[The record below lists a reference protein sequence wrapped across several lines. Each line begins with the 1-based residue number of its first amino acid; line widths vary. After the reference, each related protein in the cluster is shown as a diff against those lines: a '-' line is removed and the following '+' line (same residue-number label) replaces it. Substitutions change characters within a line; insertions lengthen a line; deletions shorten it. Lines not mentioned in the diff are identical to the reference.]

1 MTNKTNAGPDDE
13 TQKPTGGWQF
23 FGSEKTL
30 QALARRDELQAET
43 IAAAMRALEH
53 RSKSNQPE
61 LKRLRREVR
70 RLRKMT
76 RQPTRPAKPRRNERH
91 QERHSRP
98 RRPRRN

>member
-1 MTNKTNAGPDDE
+1 MTNKTNPAPDGE
-13 TQKPTGGWQF
+13 PQKPTGGWQF

-43 IAAAMRALEH
+43 VAAAMRALG
-53 RSKSNQPE
+53 RRRKSNHPE

-76 RQPTRPAKPRRNERH
+76 RRPTRPAKPRRNERL
-91 QERHSRP
+91 QERNSRP
-98 RRPRRN
+98 KRRRRK